1 MFSAQDHGHMAQA
14 LRLAAR
20 GLYTTRPNPRVGC
33 VIVNGGCV
41 VGEGFHAQAGGPH
54 AESVALS
61 RDGEAAQGATVY
73 VTLEPCCHFGRTAP
87 CVDALI
93 AARVAHVIYAI
104 EDPNPRVAGGG
115 AARLNAAGI
124 TFERGLMGD
133 AARELNRGFFT
144 RHTHGRPWVCVKIA
158 LSLDGKTALANGR
171 SQWITGMPARAD
183 VQRLRAEAGAIVTG
197 SGTVLAD
204 DPQLTVRDPNY
215 DVAGRPPG
223 RIVIDTNLRTPPSA
237 RLFDAAG
244 EVTIFTAST
253 HAASHAALKARR
265 ASIEVIRSTATG
277 IDLAAVFA
285 RLGALE
291 INDVLVEAGATLVG
305 SLLQHGL
312 VDELVLYYAPLIL
325 GAGARSAFTWP
336 VLETLDA
343 APRFQVIESRS
354 IGADHRVILRA
365 SA

>member
-1 MFSAQDHGHMAQA
+1 MAQA

-33 VIVNGGCV
+33 VIVNDGRV

-54 AESVALS
+54 AEVVALS
-61 RDGEAAQGATVY
+61 RAGAAAERATVY

-93 AARVAHVIYAI
+93 AARVAHVIYAL

-115 AARLNAAGI
+115 GARLKAAGI
-124 TFERGLMGD
+124 TFASGLMGE

-144 RHTHGRPWVCVKIA
+144 RHTYGRPWVRVKIA
-158 LSLDGKTALANGR
+158 LSLDGKTALANGL
-171 SQWITGMPARAD
+171 SQWITGVPARAD

-204 DPQLTVRDPNY
+204 DPQLTVRDPNF

-244 EVTIFTAST
+244 EVTIFTAVT
-253 HAASHAALKARR
+253 DAASHAALKARG
-265 ASIEVIRSTATG
+265 ASIEVIPATASG

-312 VDELVLYYAPLIL
+312 VDELALYYAPLIL
-325 GAGARSAFTWP
+325 GAGARSAFSWP